1 MAASLPH
8 FYRELHRHILFV
20 AQWDGTQPRGE
31 DDGVF
36 FANVTSLAG
45 MTATTDD
52 GRCKAPEGERAA
64 FALML
69 KRARLS
75 RRQWRLAHIYRAYL
89 YAAASQVQR
98 MRIAARDEPRCC
110 DPGGGMRHP
119 DDWDEDGDW

>member
-8 FYRELHRHILFV
+8 FFEELHRHILFV
-20 AQWDGTQPRGE
+20 AQWDGTPRGE
-31 DDGVF
+31 DDGVV

-45 MTATTDD
+45 ITTTTPD
-52 GRCKAPEGERAA
+52 GRCKAPEGEREA
-64 FALML
+64 FALVL

-75 RRQWRLAHIYRAYL
+75 RRQWRMAHTYRAYL
-89 YAAASQVQR
+89 YAAASQVRWMR
-98 MRIAARDEPRCC
+98 MAARDEPRFC